1 MTGILYHGQPNGPSF
16 TVLAAAFEKG
26 VDLDRRPIDLVAGER
41 HGAALPHPIEV
52 DQSIEGEGPVLIVG
66 DVAMTDSVFLA
77 CYLDEV
83 GSGPAIRPADPYAR
97 WQMMAWCRYV
107 IERVAPAA
115 AALGNA
121 AAPPASVPAGIA
133 SADLAARWSQAVEGK
148 VDEAQLADSRTKIAQ
163 AVEKLEAQLAD
174 GRDWLMGDF
183 TIADLETHAWLAGMR
198 GLVPEAFAAAPL
210 TDAWEA
216 RLRARPA
223 VAQALGLATVPEP
236 EAIWAIGPEINRWG

>member
-1 MTGILYHGQPNGPSF
+1 MTSILYHCQPNGPSF

-26 VDLDRRPIDLVAGER
+26 VDLDLRAIDLVAGER
-41 HGAALPHPIEV
+41 HSTALPHPIEV